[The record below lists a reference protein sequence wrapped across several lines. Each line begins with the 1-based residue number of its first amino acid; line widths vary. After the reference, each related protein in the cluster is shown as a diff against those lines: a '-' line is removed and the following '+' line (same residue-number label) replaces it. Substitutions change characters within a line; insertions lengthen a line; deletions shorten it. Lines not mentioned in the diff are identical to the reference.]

1 MCMIMFGTTLNEEGF
16 NERKMYAQS
25 ICVHVPMPEWNCVCS
40 NLYVVALF
48 LTCVRVL
55 ACDWRQQ
62 VVRVGAATPRVW
74 CSGAIAYIPLG
85 GPRQDLGVT
94 TSIICILAASL
105 QEVLRYYAIIT
116 FLCQTMNN
124 IIHEVCYGVGTEPG
138 LQPVTKEHKSAK
150 TERQGLWEGA
160 ALHQM

>member
-1 MCMIMFGTTLNEEGF
+1 MKLRVLELVCGCIVFDMCSCLGLRLKTASSSSWGGNPTSLVL
-16 NERKMYAQS
+16 
-25 ICVHVPMPEWNCVCS
+25 CCNCVYTTRWS
-40 NLYVVALF
+40 
-48 LTCVRVL
+48 
-55 ACDWRQQ
+55 
-62 VVRVGAATPRVW
+62 TPRSWRDHVDHLHTG
-74 CSGAIAYIPLG
+74 SY
-85 GPRQDLGVT
+85 
-94 TSIICILAASL
+94 SL